1 MDYYLKYLAT
11 ASKLKNVRIQ
21 SESKIRK
28 LEKEIDRLKIQII
41 QPVIIP
47 QKDKELVSLFN
58 IVCEAAMITPSD
70 LMDGGRKQEFIQ
82 ARFCFIYL
90 AHEHGYGCS
99 ELGRFMNKHHSSII
113 HGRNE
118 FEKWLQF
125 GYKYEVGLYNACKS
139 LLSPTSQQVT
149 SDESCL

>member
-21 SESKIRK
+21 AESKIRK
-28 LEKEIDRLKIQII
+28 LEKEIDKLKIEII
-41 QPVIIP
+41 QPAIIP
-47 QKDKELVSLFN
+47 QKNKELVYLFN
-58 IVCEAAMITPSD
+58 IVCEAGMITPSD
-70 LMDGGRKQEFIQ
+70 LMNGGRKQEFIQ

-90 AHEHGYGCS
+90 ACEHGYGCS

-125 GYKYEVGLYNACKS
+125 GYKYEVGLYNDCKS
-139 LLSPTSQQVT
+139 LLFEKVT
-149 SDESCL
+149 SDESPL

>member
-21 SESKIRK
+21 AESKIRK
-28 LEKEIDRLKIQII
+28 LEKEIDKLKIEII
-41 QPVIIP
+41 KPAIIP

-70 LMDGGRKQEFIQ
+70 LMIGGRKQEFIQ

-125 GYKYEVGLYNACKS
+125 GYKYEVGLYNGCKS
-139 LLSPTSQQVT
+139 LLFEKVT
-149 SDESCL
+149 SVESCL

>member
-21 SESKIRK
+21 AESKIRK
-28 LEKEIDRLKIQII
+28 LEKEIDKLKIEII
-41 QPVIIP
+41 KPAIIP
-47 QKDKELVSLFN
+47 QKDKELLYLFN

-70 LMDGGRKQEFIQ
+70 LMIGGRKQEFIQ

-125 GYKYEVGLYNACKS
+125 GYKYEVGLYKNCKEM
-139 LLSPTSQQVT
+139 LSKIKS
-149 SDESCL
+149 